1 MKRVAALCLSSL
13 ALVPAYSFAAGGTVV
28 CDAVHFIRAQGTEL
42 RNTVISLRNL
52 DLVNPTTVE
61 RITIRNTPGD
71 VVHDS
76 GPATNEDHPLNTDFT
91 PGLNITVVPPGASYY
106 IGTNHIWPAGV
117 IPPRND
123 QDISATGQAMSA
135 TVHFSKEGK
144 PALFVV
150 GATSRTRER
159 FGLGAERARDS
170 SQCTQVKSRDDD

>member
-42 RNTVISLRNL
+42 RNTVINLRNL

-117 IPPRND
+117 IPSPR
-123 QDISATGQAMSA
+123 
-135 TVHFSKEGK
+135 
-144 PALFVV
+144 
-150 GATSRTRER
+150 
-159 FGLGAERARDS
+159 
-170 SQCTQVKSRDDD
+170 